1 MRVGFLV
8 VGAQKAGTTAL
19 HEFLAAHP
27 EIGMPEIKEP
37 HWFDDDANFGPGAS
51 ERTYHARFP
60 TRPGIRIF
68 GEATPAYCHVPAA
81 AARIQRYA
89 PGMKL
94 VMLVRDPIERAFS
107 HYRMVRDVFRAE
119 PLPFEAAVAAERG
132 RLALAGGDT
141 SRGSPFRRHAYVARG
156 RYAEQLARLRRSFPA
171 EQILLLRTE
180 ELQQHHDRTLRTLH
194 EFLGVSPEPI
204 PPARVVYSQ
213 GAEPLPP
220 GTRARLLPW
229 FEDDIVELER
239 MTGWDLSAWRQP

>member
-27 EIGMPEIKEP
+27 EIGMPSIKEL

-51 ERTYHARFP
+51 ERAYHARFP
-60 TRPGIRIF
+60 ARPGIRIF
-68 GEATPAYCHVPAA
+68 GEVTPAYCWVPAA
-81 AARIQRYA
+81 ALRIQRYA

-94 VMLVRDPIERAFS
+94 VMLLRDPIERAFS
-107 HYRMVRDVFRAE
+107 HYRMVRDVFGAE
-119 PLPFEAAVAAERG
+119 PLSFEAAVAAERG

-141 SRGSPFRRHAYVARG
+141 SRGSAFRRHAYVARG
-156 RYAEQLARLRRSFPA
+156 RYAAQLARLRQRFPA
-171 EQILLLRTE
+171 EQILPLRTE

-213 GAEPLPP
+213 GTEALPP

-229 FEDDIVELER
+229 FEDDIFELER
-239 MTGWDLSAWRQP
+239 MTGWDLSAWREP